1 MRFLP
6 YTQCVYP
13 LQCYAFKNW
22 GNFPCGWPRA
32 STTFII
38 CPLQICTLTWG
49 LLSLFGS
56 PSEGQRRCFI
66 YQNRSLWG
74 KTEALEESLLH
85 SLWHCRWSSFL
96 YLFLSQNARE
106 PAHCSVP
113 VSIELEPWEFWFQ
126 CTRATQL
133 LHVEMRAV
141 FSFFCRPLFGVAN
154 VSVHMKERG
163 DITGTGLS
171 THNVQPWD

>member
-1 MRFLP
+1 MTQSQDYIHHLP
-6 YTQCVYP
+6 
-13 LQCYAFKNW
+13 
-22 GNFPCGWPRA
+22 
-32 STTFII
+32 STDLYLNMGAVMDPQVRVREDALHIRI
-38 CPLQICTLTWG
+38 G
-49 LLSLFGS
+49 
-56 PSEGQRRCFI
+56 PSEGKLKPWRNHCCI
-66 YQNRSLWG
+66 D
-74 KTEALEESLLH
+74 

-96 YLFLSQNARE
+96 HLLLSQNARE

-126 CTRATQL
+126 FTRATQL

-141 FSFFCRPLFGVAN
+141 FSFFCRPLFGMAN

-163 DITGTGLS
+163 DNTGIGLS